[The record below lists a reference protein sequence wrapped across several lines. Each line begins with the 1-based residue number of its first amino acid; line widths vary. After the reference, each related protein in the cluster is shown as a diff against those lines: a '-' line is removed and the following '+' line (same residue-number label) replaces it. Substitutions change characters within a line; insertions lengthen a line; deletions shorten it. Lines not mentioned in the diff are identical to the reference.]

1 MSASNKY
8 AFVTGGTGFIGINL
22 IRLLVEEGW
31 KVTALHRS
39 GSNLSRLKDL
49 PIEFREGSI
58 TDLDSLRSAIP
69 EQTEVVFH
77 LAGDTNLW
85 SKRNDRQTAVNV
97 GGTENMVKAAAEKEV
112 SVFIHTSS
120 VSAWGDMSG
129 TITEESPQK
138 GGDSWVN
145 YERTK
150 WLSERKALE
159 GLEKGMKVVILN
171 PASVIG
177 PYDAN
182 NWGRLF
188 FGLRDGKLPGIPGG
202 STSIAHVRQVVE
214 AHLAAVEKGRSGE
227 RYILG
232 GENSNF
238 VEFVKAIAAASGVS
252 KIPFVIPD
260 FAFKAF
266 GHISAAIASI
276 TGKEPD
282 VTPELAK
289 LMTRKNVSFSSEKAK
304 KELGYSIP
312 PMQKSVNDCYD
323 WLKKEQ
329 LL

>member
-1 MSASNKY
+1 MTIQNKH

-22 IRLLVEEGW
+22 VRLLVEKGW
-31 KVTALHRS
+31 QATVLHRS
-39 GSNLSRLKDL
+39 NSDLSRLKDL
-49 PIEFREGSI
+49 PIHFREGSV
-58 TDLDSLRSAIP
+58 TDIDSLRTAIP
-69 EQTEVVFH
+69 EETEVVFH
-77 LAGDTNLW
+77 LAGDTNMW
-85 SKRNDRQTAVNV
+85 SKLNDRQTAVNV
-97 GGTENMVKAAAEKEV
+97 GGTENMVSVAAEKNV

-120 VSAWGDMSG
+120 VSAWGEMSG

-145 YERTK
+145 YEKTK

-159 GLEKGMKVVILN
+159 GIQKGMKVVILN

-177 PYDAN
+177 PYDSN

-214 AHLAAVEKGRSGE
+214 AHLAAVERGRSGE

-260 FAFKAF
+260 FAFKAY
-266 GHISAAIASI
+266 GYLSAAIASVRD
-276 TGKEPD
+276 KEPD
-282 VTPELAK
+282 ITPELARI
-289 LMTRKNVSFSSEKAK
+289 MTRKNVSFSSEKAK
-304 KELGYSIP
+304 AELDYSIP

-323 WLKKEQ
+323 WLKEED